1 MTDLAKGISLYPG
14 LEHSLEENLEQL
26 RTAAEM
32 GISRLFLSFHIPE
45 TDPAAFGETVQPLL
59 RAARAWDMETVGDL
73 VPGNPVP
80 EELTALRLDDGFTGA
95 DMAELQQK
103 YPGRKLVLNASAMN
117 REQLRELAREGVDF
131 SRVEALHNFYPH
143 PHTGLSEGY
152 LLQQNTLFHEAGIP
166 VGAFVAKP
174 GDGGPWR
181 RGSPPWNRTG
191 IGRSPWRPGSWQPW
205 GPMRC
210 ISGTMGRT
218 GRNWRHWPGFLETC
232 WN

>member
-80 EELTALRLDDGFTGA
+80 EELTALRMDDGFTGA

-152 LLQQNTLFHEAGIP
+152 LLQQNTQHFP
-166 VGAFVAKP
+166 C
-174 GDGGPWR
+174 D
-181 RGSPPWNRTG
+181 
-191 IGRSPWRPGSWQPW
+191 
-205 GPMRC
+205 
-210 ISGTMGRT
+210 
-218 GRNWRHWPGFLETC
+218 
-232 WN
+232 